1 MEDFGRESQGEMIIE
16 FLQMRHKCIIT
27 LQDSAAEQMYDIS
40 CFMFS
45 FYL

>member
-27 LQDSAAEQMYDIS
+27 LQDSAAEQTYDIS